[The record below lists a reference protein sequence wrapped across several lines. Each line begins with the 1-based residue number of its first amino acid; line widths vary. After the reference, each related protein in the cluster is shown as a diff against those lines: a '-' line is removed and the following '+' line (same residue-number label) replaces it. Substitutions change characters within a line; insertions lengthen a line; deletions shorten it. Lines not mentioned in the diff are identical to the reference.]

1 MANALTNFELIDI
14 IKTRNLEK
22 HFGGVYSK
30 DQLPGELI
38 KDKFYIVNL
47 QDHDEGGGTHWT
59 CFYYNY
65 PSTSIYFD
73 SYGFIAPRDVQKR
86 ISPYV
91 FIEKDIQDFNSSAC
105 GWYCIAFIKFL
116 HDKTDKEEMF
126 KTFLKLFKLE
136 TIKNDKILQE
146 MLNR

>member
-1 MANALTNFELIDI
+1 MANALTNFELIDL
-14 IKTRNLEK
+14 IKDFKLDN

-30 DQLPGELI
+30 DQLPNELI
-38 KDKFYIVNL
+38 KEKFYIVNL

-73 SYGFIAPRDVQKR
+73 SYGFIAPRDVQKL

-91 FIEKDIQDFNSSAC
+91 FNEKDIQDFNSSAC

-146 MLNR
+146 MLDR

>member
-1 MANALTNFELIDI
+1 MANALSNLEIIDI
-14 IKTRNLEK
+14 IKNRNLEK

-30 DQLPGELI
+30 DQLPNELI

-47 QDHDEGGGTHWT
+47 QDHDEGDGTHWT
-59 CFYYNY
+59 AFYYNY

-86 ISPYV
+86 ITPYI
-91 FIEKDIQDFNSSAC
+91 FNDKDIQDFNSSAC
-105 GWYCIAFIKFL
+105 GFYCIAFIKFL
-116 HDKTDKEEMF
+116 HDKTDKEQMY

-146 MLNR
+146 LLY

>member
-1 MANALTNFELIDI
+1 MANALSNLEIIDI
-14 IKTRNLEK
+14 IKNRNLEK
-22 HFGGVYSK
+22 HFGGIFSK
-30 DQLPGELI
+30 DQLPNELI

-59 CFYYNY
+59 VFYYNY

-86 ISPYV
+86 ITPYI
-91 FIEKDIQDFNSSAC
+91 FNDKDIQDFNSSAC
-105 GWYCIAFIKFL
+105 GFYCIAFIKFL
-116 HDKTDKEEMF
+116 HDKTDKEKMYN
-126 KTFLKLFKLE
+126 TFLKLFKLE

-146 MLNR
+146 LLY

>member
-1 MANALTNFELIDI
+1 MANALSNLEIIDI
-14 IKTRNLEK
+14 IKNRNLEK

-30 DQLPGELI
+30 DQLPNELI

-59 CFYYNY
+59 AFYYNY

-86 ISPYV
+86 ITPYI
-91 FIEKDIQDFNSSAC
+91 FNDKDIQDFNSSAC
-105 GWYCIAFIKFL
+105 GFYCIAFIKFL
-116 HDKTDKEEMF
+116 HDKTDKEQMY

-146 MLNR
+146 LLY

>member
-1 MANALTNFELIDI
+1 MANALSNFEIIDI
-14 IKTRNLEK
+14 IKDRKLDK

-30 DQLPGELI
+30 DQLPELI

-47 QDHDEGGGTHWT
+47 QDHNEGGGTHWT
-59 CFYYNY
+59 AFYYNY

-73 SYGFIAPRDVQKR
+73 SYGFIAPRDVQQK
-86 ISPYV
+86 ITPYI
-91 FIEKDIQDFNSSAC
+91 FNDDEIQDFNSSAC
-105 GWYCIAFIKFL
+105 GFYCIAFIKFL
-116 HDKTDKEEMF
+116 HDKTDKELMY

-146 MLNR
+146 LLY

>member
-1 MANALTNFELIDI
+1 MANALSNLEIIDI
-14 IKTRNLEK
+14 IKNRNLEK

-30 DQLPGELI
+30 DQLPELI

-59 CFYYNY
+59 TFYYNY

-86 ISPYV
+86 ITPYI
-91 FIEKDIQDFNSSAC
+91 FNDKDIQDFNSSAC
-105 GWYCIAFIKFL
+105 GFYCIAFIKFL
-116 HDKTDKEEMF
+116 HDKTDKEQMY
-126 KTFLKLFKLE
+126 KSFLKLFKLD

-146 MLNR
+146 LLY